1 MQPSSLRPTPPAR
14 AATTT
19 TRPLAAP
26 FARLH
31 IGSVG
36 VASAAS
42 VATATATPRPS
53 LARRPSGLRPLLAVS
68 CWLLCVCS
76 RVLARETGRAS
87 VCESARLA
95 RECAKREGEG
105 GDTKKSALAAHQPS
119 LPHATP
125 LHISFLAPH
134 PQRAAAASSPGSS
147 DSSGASRFA
156 ATAGKALAINLNPK
170 WYGVFA
176 EIGAGQEVARWF
188 FRVGGAAGTIAK
200 SVSAYDMLISDTM
213 YGAAARYVTRERVE
227 AMLEY
232 EYLSCFLNLRKQR
245 GRSTAFFAFADTVVA
260 RAFGRDNECHG
271 WLGLKFQPT
280 PGAPPSTVML
290 HVRMFDRTAQEQQEA
305 LGVLGV
311 NFVSGVLSAADAACG
326 VTKRGVAGG
335 PGGAAPAP
343 APTPPGGEVIDFIL
357 AALLDD
363 LDRSRLE
370 VDAIDFAGPF
380 FAAVDNRV
388 AALRLVQQGLC
399 DAALFDPSG
408 ALLVPHDALYKKNV
422 LAVRG
427 RFRPFTNLHNDMLMA
442 AAQQFFCD
450 NSSSAGGDVGSSLS
464 SPVDGVASAST
475 ECVVRDDTL
484 VLLEL
489 TTRDMMEGGDLLDWT
504 SNSGIQEDAFLQRID
519 ALATMGYTVMISNY
533 RRYFKL
539 AAYLS
544 TFTQEPIVIA
554 MGVPTLRELFKDKH
568 YADLPGGILEGFGR
582 LLKFSVQLFV
592 YPTLDPKTGELV
604 TAANL
609 KVDPQAQKLYE
620 FILERGTIV
629 PVAAFDRE
637 LLQHGDVS
645 KRVAE
650 SIRAGTAEWEGL
662 VPHHVRDQIKAFNLL
677 GYRPAPAALPRG
689 NGVGGA
695 TSALLAGEGEGV
707 AVGEGAAVA
716 AAAVGGGGGKKGVG
730 GKRA

>member
-1 MQPSSLRPTPPAR
+1 MHASLTAPAASATRPPALGRPRGGLASPSGGAGICGRVSTPVASRLPAPR
-14 AATTT
+14 AA
-19 TRPLAAP
+19 AAG
-26 FARLH
+26 RR
-31 IGSVG
+31 
-36 VASAAS
+36 VA
-42 VATATATPRPS
+42 
-53 LARRPSGLRPLLAVS
+53 GLRSV
-68 CWLLCVCS
+68 V
-76 RVLARETGRAS
+76 ARA
-87 VCESARLA
+87 
-95 RECAKREGEG
+95 
-105 GDTKKSALAAHQPS
+105 
-119 LPHATP
+119 
-125 LHISFLAPH
+125 
-134 PQRAAAASSPGSS
+134 AAAASSDAS
-147 DSSGASRFA
+147 DSSSGSRYA
-156 ATAGKALAINLNPK
+156 ATAQKALAINLNPK

-271 WLGLKFQPT
+271 WFGIKFQPL
-280 PGAPPSTVML
+280 PGAPPSAVML

-311 NFVSGVLSAADAACG
+311 NFVHAVLAAADRAAASKNHHG
-326 VTKRGVAGG
+326 RHSSRSSSSSSSSAH
-335 PGGAAPAP
+335 APA
-343 APTPPGGEVIDFIL
+343 GGEVIDAVL
-357 AALLDD
+357 GALLDD
-363 LDRSRLE
+363 LDRSRIE
-370 VDAIDFAGPF
+370 VDAIDFTGPF
-380 FAAVDNRV
+380 FSAVDNRV

-408 ALLVPHDALYKKNV
+408 ALLVPHEALYKKNV

-427 RFRPFTNLHNDMLMA
+427 RFRPFTNLHNDMLMS

-450 NSSSAGGDVGSSLS
+450 N
-464 SPVDGVASAST
+464 PVDAKKTGGGGGAPAASASSDA
-475 ECVVRDDTL
+475 ECVVREDTM

-504 SNSGIQEDAFLQRID
+504 TNSGIQEDAFLQRID

-533 RRYFKL
+533 SRYFKL

-554 MGVPTLRELFKDKH
+554 MGVPTLRQLFKDKH
-568 YADLPGGILEGFGR
+568 YSDLPGGILEGFGR

-604 TAANL
+604 TADNL
-609 KVDPQAQKLYE
+609 KVDPESQKLYE

-629 PVAAFDRE
+629 PVKNFNAE

-645 KRVAE
+645 KRVSE
-650 SIRAGTAEWEGL
+650 SIRAGTDEWEGL
-662 VPHHVRDQIKAFNLL
+662 VPHHVREQIKSLEL
-677 GYRPAPAALPRG
+677 MGWRKKPDALPATASLASG
-689 NGVGGA
+689 DGLASLASVDGG
-695 TSALLAGEGEGV
+695 SLH
-707 AVGEGAAVA
+707 
-716 AAAVGGGGGKKGVG
+716 GGGGGGVPVNGKKSG
-730 GKRA
+730 GKRAAGAGAPAA

>member
-1 MQPSSLRPTPPAR
+1 MRCAIPGTQGARGANKSEREELSPYLPPTSH
-14 AATTT
+14 
-19 TRPLAAP
+19 LS
-26 FARLH
+26 H
-31 IGSVG
+31 Q
-36 VASAAS
+36 
-42 VATATATPRPS
+42 TPRLS
-53 LARRPSGLRPLLAVS
+53 L
-68 CWLLCVCS
+68 
-76 RVLARETGRAS
+76 
-87 VCESARLA
+87 
-95 RECAKREGEG
+95 
-105 GDTKKSALAAHQPS
+105 S
-119 LPHATP
+119 LS
-125 LHISFLAPH
+125 SF
-134 PQRAAAASSPGSS
+134 QRAAAAASPDSS
-147 DSSGASRFA
+147 DSSGASRYA
-156 ATAGKALAINLNPK
+156 ATATKALAINLNPK

-245 GRSTAFFAFADTVVA
+245 GKSTAFFAFADTVVA

-271 WLGLKFQPT
+271 WLGLKFQPS

-311 NFVSGVLSAADAACG
+311 NFVSGVLGAADVAA
-326 VTKRGVAGG
+326 AGKG
-335 PGGAAPAP
+335 WHGAKGGAASASTPHASSPA
-343 APTPPGGEVIDFIL
+343 APPGGEVIDSIL

-380 FAAVDNRV
+380 FVAVDNRV

-442 AAQQFFCD
+442 AATQFFCD
-450 NSSSAGGDVGSSLS
+450 NSNSNSAAGAGNASSRASQGTVGSPLA
-464 SPVDGVASAST
+464 SPVGGAASASS

-592 YPTLDPKTGELV
+592 YPTLDPATGELV
-604 TAANL
+604 TADNL
-609 KVDPQAQKLYE
+609 KVDPQSQKLYE

-629 PVAAFDRE
+629 PVTAFDRE

-645 KRVAE
+645 KRVSE

-662 VPHHVRDQIKAFNLL
+662 VPHHVRDQIKAFSLL
-677 GYRPAPAALPRG
+677 GYRPRPAAKAIG
-689 NGVGGA
+689 GGGVGEA
-695 TSALLAGEGEGV
+695 ASAVLSSGGEGV
-707 AVGEGAAVA
+707 VVAGDAVVA
-716 AAAVGGGGGKKGVG
+716 AAAAALNGGGGGKKGG

>member
-1 MQPSSLRPTPPAR
+1 VGDGVGGMTAQPA
-14 AATTT
+14 
-19 TRPLAAP
+19 
-26 FARLH
+26 
-31 IGSVG
+31 GVG
-36 VASAAS
+36 VVGRGGPWAVGGLAFPHGGGEKKGAPPVSLK
-42 VATATATPRPS
+42 TA
-53 LARRPSGLRPLLAVS
+53 
-68 CWLLCVCS
+68 
-76 RVLARETGRAS
+76 
-87 VCESARLA
+87 
-95 RECAKREGEG
+95 
-105 GDTKKSALAAHQPS
+105 S
-119 LPHATP
+119 LPPPSNHHPPTHHPPTKTP
-125 LHISFLAPH
+125 K
-134 PQRAAAASSPGSS
+134 QRAAAAASS
-147 DSSGASRFA
+147 DSSDASSGSRYA
-156 ATAGKALAINLNPK
+156 ATAQKALAINLNPK

-271 WLGLKFQPT
+271 WFGIKFQPA
-280 PGAPPSTVML
+280 PGAPPSSVML

-311 NFVSGVLSAADAACG
+311 NFVHAVLASADRAAAKAHQGHGRSGRSSSSSSSSSS
-326 VTKRGVAGG
+326 
-335 PGGAAPAP
+335 PPA
-343 APTPPGGEVIDFIL
+343 GGEVIDAVL
-357 AALLDD
+357 GALLDD
-363 LDRSRLE
+363 LDRSRIE
-370 VDAIDFAGPF
+370 VDGIDFSGPF
-380 FAAVDNRV
+380 FSAVDNRV

-408 ALLVPHDALYKKNV
+408 ALLVPHEALYKKNV

-450 NSSSAGGDVGSSLS
+450 NA
-464 SPVDGVASAST
+464 ASAST
-475 ECVVRDDTL
+475 KGGSASKTPSVSASADAECVVREDTM

-592 YPTLDPKTGELV
+592 YPTLDPRTGELV
-604 TAANL
+604 TADNL
-609 KVDPQAQKLYE
+609 KVDPESQKLYE

-629 PVAAFDRE
+629 PVKNFNAE

-645 KRVAE
+645 KRVTE
-650 SIRAGTAEWEGL
+650 SIRTGTDEWEGL
-662 VPHHVRDQIKAFNLL
+662 VPHHVRDQIKNLGLL
-677 GYRPAPAALPRG
+677 GHRRRVEEGLPAPAGPYSSLAT
-689 NGVGGA
+689 GG
-695 TSALLAGEGEGV
+695 E
-707 AVGEGAAVA
+707 
-716 AAAVGGGGGKKGVG
+716 GGGGGGLNGSGGGGGAVNGKKSGT
-730 GKRA
+730 GKRAGAGAAAA